1 VLLPKSPFAFFLN
14 GSSFYFPGDL
24 RGDNEYKLTLGAKL
38 DNGFTVKFTF
48 WFRLANKLFEITPF
62 WLLLEHFKLNSNN
75 ASMLAS
81 SKIKGLLCFSVE
93 LPETIVVIVEL
104 SYLQF
109 RTWLFVYD
117 S

>member
-1 VLLPKSPFAFFLN
+1 
-14 GSSFYFPGDL
+14 
-24 RGDNEYKLTLGAKL
+24 
-38 DNGFTVKFTF
+38 
-48 WFRLANKLFEITPF
+48 
-62 WLLLEHFKLNSNN
+62 
-75 ASMLAS
+75 MLAS

-104 SYLQF
+104 SYLQL